1 MKSKK
6 LNIKLCSAVLY
17 FCFSFVFSNQVQ
29 LITTHKKNNG
39 TLLRIVTSSILEI
52 ENIAGWKGQ
61 ENWFYI
67 TLNGTSLSASSRD
80 YITFEPPL
88 VDIEITENNESVQLG
103 YLFEKP
109 IEDFEIFHSNAS
121 RVVLVQV
128 WESLNDSVRYELRTS
143 EKVNQNRVFSLP
155 KNESKGSP
163 FYDSFVYA
171 KEKYGSEKYFV
182 WYNNWYS
189 TEDNPTETNMEDR
202 SRNDS
207 DFVDP
212 TLESKK
218 EIQTLSKDPKPLVV
232 KKKKIKVSGPPV
244 LQPQKI
250 EVVSIDI
257 SNILAKGLLFSGIN
271 RPKEIKILQESLLS
285 LGYYLGSSGLGVD
298 GVDGDFGAATEAAVI
313 QFQLDR
319 GFNSFNVDGVVGDE
333 TYRELIRALSG
344 EESVVVKRKTQREVL
359 KTIKSEK
366 DLEPLNKNLRV
377 VMNNNFGSLIQKEH
391 QTAKELLNQTP
402 VKTEIKR
409 VTRKLKNS
417 EEVKLLP
424 TDMTKRKTFLK
435 LSCNLD
441 GANVFIDGSLIGKTP
456 LPKKLT
462 VTPGWHRVRVINP
475 DALPQKYAMAIPDY
489 QDIYVPQGKTQ
500 KVRINLATEEEEEE
514 KNNECCLP
522 V

>member
-6 LNIKLCSAVLY
+6 SNIKLYSAILY
-17 FCFSFVFSNQVQ
+17 FCFSLVFSNQVQ

-39 TLLRIVTSSILEI
+39 TLLRIVNSKILEI

-67 TLNGTSLSASSRD
+67 TLNGTKLSPSSRD

-121 RVVLVQV
+121 RVILVQV
-128 WESLNDSVRYELRTS
+128 WESLNDSVRYELRSS
-143 EKVNQNRVFSLP
+143 EEVNQNRVFSLP

-182 WYNNWYS
+182 WYNSWYS
-189 TEDNPTETNMEDR
+189 TEDNPTEKITKDR

-207 DFVDP
+207 NLVGP
-212 TLESKK
+212 PPEKK
-218 EIQTLSKDPKPLVV
+218 KKARTLSKDPKPLVV
-232 KKKKIKVSGPPV
+232 KKKK
-244 LQPQKI
+244 L
-250 EVVSIDI
+250 EVNELPLLKSQETEVISIDI
-257 SNILAKGLLFSGIN
+257 SNLLGRGLLFLGTS
-271 RPKEIKILQESLLS
+271 RPKEIKILQKSLLS
-285 LGYYLGSSGLGVD
+285 LGYYLGTSGVRSD

-319 GFNSFNVDGVVGDE
+319 GFNSSNVDGVVGDE
-333 TYRELIRALSG
+333 TYRELLRALSG
-344 EESVVVKRKTQREVL
+344 KKSVIVKRKSQREVL
-359 KTIKSEK
+359 KTIKSDK
-366 DLEPLNKNLRV
+366 DLELVNKDLRV
-377 VMNNNFGSLIQKEH
+377 VMDNNFGSLIQKEH

-402 VKTEIKR
+402 IKTQIKR
-409 VTRKLKNS
+409 ETRKLKNS

-500 KVRINLATEEEEEE
+500 KVRINLATEEEEE
-514 KNNECCLP
+514 
-522 V
+522 